1 MAIVVAVVAT
11 VVVVFVVVVSAVN
24 KLRASLPAVFAVNSV
39 LQNSSSHTPN
49 TIKLMKSQRT
59 QWQLAKGARRGTERQ
74 WVCCVWRQE
83 VLKYFIAI

>member
-11 VVVVFVVVVSAVN
+11 VLVVVFFAAVN

-39 LQNSSSHTPN
+39 LQNSSPHTPN

-59 QWQLAKGARRGTERQ
+59 QWQLAKGDRGGGQ
-74 WVCCVWRQE
+74 SDSGCVVCGAKR
-83 VLKYFIAI
+83 Y

>member
-11 VVVVFVVVVSAVN
+11 VLVVFVVVAVVN

-59 QWQLAKGARRGTERQ
+59 QWQLAKGARRGTDRQ

>member
-11 VVVVFVVVVSAVN
+11 VLVVVVVAAAVN

-59 QWQLAKGARRGTERQ
+59 QWQLAKGDRGGGQRKRGCV
-74 WVCCVWRQE
+74 VCGAKR
-83 VLKYFIAI
+83 Y